1 MVYEHM
7 ITFEKL
13 QLIMIK
19 TTHYNFMIDGRN
31 CFDQTVKN
39 GLWTKDNISEI
50 ATGQSN
56 DYTTVCLLDYPYF
69 EQYYVLIWIDLIK
82 QQKLNA
88 NPEEMQ
94 QTSFTVNL
102 HRARNT
108 QMFSIIGEAKE
119 IVLDFSKW
127 TKKILKFS
135 FFLIQ

>member
-102 HRARNT
+102 DRARNT

>member
-19 TTHYNFMIDGRN
+19 TTHYDFMIDGRN

-69 EQYYVLIWIDLIK
+69 EEYYVLIWIDLIK

-102 HRARNT
+102 DRARNT

>member
-7 ITFEKL
+7 ITIEKL

-19 TTHYNFMIDGRN
+19 TTHYDFMIDGRN

-39 GLWTKDNISEI
+39 GLWTNDNISEI

-56 DYTTVCLLDYPYF
+56 DYTTVRLLDYPYF
-69 EQYYVLIWIDLIK
+69 EEYYVLIWIDLIK

-102 HRARNT
+102 DRARNT